1 MDSILKELAG
11 KKSSYK
17 IKEFINKKIEKA
29 KSNFWEYCKVTNP
42 DFYYEGRVFLKDYC
56 DLLEKLYRRKLLL
69 PDGRIC
75 RKLIINMPPRY
86 GKSRTLVLFCQWCFG
101 QNENEKV
108 ITTSYG
114 DDVASD
120 FSRFTRDGIAEE
132 SVLDETIEE
141 LITEYENVPDEEINS
156 IKIVF
161 NDIFPN
167 VKIKQ
172 GNASFEKWALEGKFF
187 SYKGAGVG
195 GAITGRG
202 GSITIV
208 DDPIKDEA
216 VANNEFALKKI
227 WKWYTGTFRSRA
239 ETGAIQ
245 IINMTRWASKDLC
258 GMILADEKESKDWMV
273 VCHEACDENGNM
285 LCESILSKEEY
296 LSLKNIMPDNIF
308 QANYHQKPIDLQG
321 ALYKK
326 FKTYKYAP
334 EFEKICNY
342 TDTADTGKDYLC
354 SISFGVFANQA
365 YVLDIY
371 YTQDPMEKTEPE
383 TARRLNLYS
392 VRGAAIESNNGG
404 RGFAR
409 NVIRILK
416 EKFKNF
422 KCKVKWFH
430 QSKNKMSRIL
440 TNASNVME
448 DVLMPE
454 DWKERWPEFYE
465 HIIHFQAAGNNE
477 FDDNADA
484 LTGVAEILVG
494 DVKVG
499 SSLSILKNK

>member
-1 MDSILKELAG
+1 MSLLKEITG
-11 KKSSYK
+11 QKYGTK
-17 IKEFINKKIEKA
+17 IKKIIDVKIEKS
-29 KSNFWEYCKVTNP
+29 KQSFWEYCKTTNP
-42 DFYYEGRVFLKDYC
+42 DFYYEGRDFLKNYC
-56 DLLEKLYRRKLLL
+56 NLLEDLYRRKLKF

-75 RKLIINMPPRY
+75 RKIIINMPPRH

-101 QNENEKV
+101 QNNNEKV
-108 ITTSYG
+108 ITASYG

-120 FSRFTRDGIAEE
+120 FSRFTRDGISEE
-132 SVLDETIEE
+132 STLNESIEE
-141 LITEYENVPDEEINS
+141 LAAEYEHDIPDDEANNL
-156 IKIVF
+156 KIVF
-161 NDIFPN
+161 NDIFPD

-245 IINMTRWASKDLC
+245 IVNMTRWASKDIC

-273 VCHEACDENGNM
+273 VSHEACDENGDM

-321 ALYKK
+321 ALYKG

-334 EFEKICNY
+334 EFEKIYNY
-342 TDTADTGKDYLC
+342 TDTADTGSDYLC
-354 SISFGVFANQA
+354 SISFGVYANQA
-365 YVLDIY
+365 YPIDIY

-383 TARRLNLYS
+383 TARRLNVYG

-409 NVIRILK
+409 NIIRILK
-416 EKFKNF
+416 EKYNNF

-430 QSKNKMSRIL
+430 QSKNKNSRIL
-440 TNASNVME
+440 TNANNVIE
-448 DVLMPE
+448 DVIMPE
-454 DWKERWPEFYE
+454 DWKERWPEFYD
-465 HIIHFQAAGNNE
+465 HIIHYQASGKNE
-477 FDDNADA
+477 HDDCADGI
-484 LTGVAEILVG
+484 TGVVEILVG

-499 SSLSILKNK
+499 SSISILK